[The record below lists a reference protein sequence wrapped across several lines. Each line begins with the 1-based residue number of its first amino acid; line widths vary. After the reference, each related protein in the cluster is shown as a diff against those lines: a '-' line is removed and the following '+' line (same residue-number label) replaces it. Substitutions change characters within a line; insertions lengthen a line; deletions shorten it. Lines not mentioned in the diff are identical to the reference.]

1 MSASTLPLNGDVMR
15 LAIPDLQTG
24 LNFLSRL
31 PLANPAKSETLLAQF
46 YESLIATPPPALA
59 YLNLL
64 EQSRVPLCFVEG
76 EQSRNFANKALPLG
90 EAEEQSFRQ
99 VLSIWR
105 TVTRAYA
112 HCAQLDADIDD
123 PEHRLRIALILH
135 RCIHYTGMV
144 IVEHFR
150 ARRELPTGIWFDLH
164 GYYATAEEWGVATQP
179 ITDPLD
185 PAGRPSHC
193 ASAYATILLLDLS
206 GPYSLS
212 VKDQEIVHRWATQW
226 APLVGI
232 HTVEPGESLPPFSVD
247 LMQDAG
253 LKPAAEILNTAQVRR
268 IDTSRLAM
276 VLTQVRQQLQQKF
289 SPAQIGLGNDCA
301 VPVCK
306 RLLEHLSRPW
316 TQVRSARKFRR
327 QAMSGIAHV
336 ASGFEEMHFLVSG
349 KEFSQPETMQMY
361 SRADFDTLFVFRH
374 QDDPTAKLQYQQNAR
389 MPKPDDWEVVDQSA
403 TGFRIVRSVAGNK
416 VAHNQLLA
424 VCPPDGSRYFFAQI
438 TWLMQDRANGLV
450 AGIASLPGTPQAIAI
465 RRLSAHTGKT
475 ELYTQAFMMPAVE
488 AMRAPKT
495 LVLPPG
501 WFQPSRV
508 IELHIDDKPMRVRL
522 DFLVQDGPD
531 FERVS
536 FVVEEA
542 PI

>member
-1 MSASTLPLNGDVMR
+1 MSAPTLPLSSDTLR
-15 LAIPDLQTG
+15 LAIPDRQTG
-24 LNFLSRL
+24 LDFLSRL
-31 PLANPAKSETLLAQF
+31 PLANPAKSETLLSQF
-46 YESLIATPPPALA
+46 FESLLSTPPQALA

-76 EQSRNFANKALPLG
+76 EQSRIFANKPLPLG
-90 EAEEQSFRQ
+90 DADEQVFRR
-99 VLSIWR
+99 VVAMWR
-105 TVTRAYA
+105 TVTRAYS
-112 HCAQLDADIDD
+112 HCAQLDADTED
-123 PEHRLRIALILH
+123 PEHRLRVALILH
-135 RCIHYTGMV
+135 RCIYYTGMI

-179 ITDPLD
+179 VADPLD
-185 PAGRPSHC
+185 PAGRPTHC
-193 ASAYATILLLDLS
+193 AAAFATILLLDLA

-212 VKDQEIVHRWATQW
+212 VKDQEIVFRWATQW
-226 APLVGI
+226 APLVSI
-232 HTVEPGESLPPFSVD
+232 HAIAPGESLPPFSVD

-253 LKPAAEILNTAQVRR
+253 LKAAAEILNKAQVRR

-289 SPAQIGLGNDCA
+289 NPSQIGLGNDCA
-301 VPVCK
+301 APVCK

-336 ASGFEEMHFLVSG
+336 GTGFEEMHFLVSG

-374 QDDPTAKLQYQQNAR
+374 QDDPTAKLQYQQSAR

-403 TGFRIVRSVAGNK
+403 AGFRIVRSAAGNR

-424 VCPPDGSRYFFAQI
+424 VCPPDGSRYFFAQV
-438 TWLMQDRANGLV
+438 TWLMQDRAGGLV
-450 AGIASLPGTPQAIAI
+450 VGIASLPGTPQAIAI

-475 ELYTQAFMMPAVE
+475 ELYTQAFMMPAIE
-488 AMRAPKT
+488 AMRAPQT

-508 IELHIDDKPMRVRL
+508 IEVHADNQSIRCRL

-536 FVVEEA
+536 YSVESA
-542 PI
+542 SI